1 MRRIVLSLILL
12 SAAFVSVARGELVM
26 PLWEENPAQEGG
38 DAGRF
43 AALFDRLEES
53 ARLYAEKN
61 PSARAVAVAAEEE
74 CTALLDAH
82 GWERE
87 PDAAET
93 LQRMRF
99 WFRMTAGMYL
109 AAAAD
114 ASDLFS
120 RTGRGIYAGWEAMA
134 LYKAGS
140 PRAFGEERAAS
151 APEGALAAARFALAA
166 GDSAYAAKAALGVW
180 MCEPGGSDRRVRAAE
195 TAVEALAR
203 EGRGFE
209 WRKIV
214 RLTLEETAG
223 EKKEEVLE
231 RLLARAGGKLEG
243 EDSLWRRFVA
253 GKLAAGPAVAGDDL
267 HERARELVFSCLA
280 GLPGAPSVGEAAG
293 RLEEWGETELL
304 SRFASICTAAGR
316 GDGGLV
322 LALMRKKLYGKAAEA
337 LQAFLTGTEDE
348 GEKALVCRQTARE
361 AERLGVPLLRVV
373 SGLDAGALEKAYFAF
388 RTGDEAGLE
397 RAVEALRKE
406 GRNGWAFLVVL
417 ASAVREGRPVSA
429 SLDALD
435 RVMGKGKF
443 GREWLS
449 AFRYAAVVRAAL
461 ASTRGEK
468 AELLPL
474 LDECVG
480 RMAGGDPA
488 AAALVFDAM
497 AGDDERFAAESAAR
511 LAEAAEKGEG
521 KTLLEEALYAR
532 LLMLEG
538 ADAEISERAAEAFP
552 RNGGIQL
559 LAAKALLKAGR
570 VKEARARLKEAF
582 IYGEGHIRAEAE
594 KMLSKL
600 DAPGKEPSTEGGKR

>member
-12 SAAFVSVARGELVM
+12 SAAFASVARGELVM
-26 PLWEENPAQEGG
+26 PLWEDNPAQESG
-38 DAGRF
+38 DGGRF
-43 AALFDRLEES
+43 AALFDRLEET
-53 ARLYAEKN
+53 ARLYAERN
-61 PSARAVAVAAEEE
+61 PSARAVAAAAEEE

-82 GWERE
+82 GWETD

-93 LQRMRF
+93 LERMRF

-120 RTGRGIYAGWEAMA
+120 RTGRGIYAGWEAIA

-140 PRAFGEERAAS
+140 PRAFGGERAAS

-180 MCEPGGSDRRVRAAE
+180 RCEPGGTERRVRAAE

-209 WRKIV
+209 WRKVV
-214 RLTLEETAG
+214 RLTLEETERG
-223 EKKEEVLE
+223 KRKETLE

-243 EDSLWRRFVA
+243 EDSLWLKFIA
-253 GKLAAGPAVAGDDL
+253 GKIAAGPAVAGDDL
-267 HERARELVFSCLA
+267 HERAGELVFSCLA
-280 GLPGAPSVGEAAG
+280 GLPGAPSVGEVAE
-293 RLEEWGETELL
+293 RLEEWGEAELL
-304 SRFASICTAAGR
+304 ARFGAICSAARKSG
-316 GDGGLV
+316 GGLV
-322 LALMRKKLYGKAAEA
+322 LALMREKLYGEAAEA
-337 LQAFLTGTEDE
+337 LQAFLAEAEDE

-373 SGLDAGALEKAYFAF
+373 SGLDVGALERAYFAF
-388 RTGDEAGLE
+388 RAGDEAALE
-397 RAVEALRKE
+397 RAVAALRKE
-406 GRNGWAFLVVL
+406 GRNGWAFLAAL

-429 SLDALD
+429 SLDALEK
-435 RVMGKGKF
+435 VMGKGKF
-443 GREWLS
+443 DREWLS

-474 LDECVG
+474 LDGCVE
-480 RMAGGDPA
+480 RMAGGDTA
-488 AAALVFDAM
+488 TAALVFDAM
-497 AGDDERFAAESAAR
+497 AGDDGRFAAESAAR

-521 KTLLEEALYAR
+521 KDLLEEALYAR

-538 ADAEISERAAEAFP
+538 ADAEISEKAAETFP

-594 KMLSKL
+594 KMLSEL
-600 DAPGKEPSTEGGKR
+600 DASGKEPSTEGGNQ